1 VWRRFGLVVG
11 LKMSFGW
18 CRLRTVVVLLRVEA
32 AYFIRAAL
40 ILLLNR
46 HVSRGSCESP
56 NGESFADSPRSASC
70 VVCACPFLFF
80 CFFKFSNKCCTAACA
95 RLLFGFR
102 GFDEVYCTFTFL
114 EGRYTTWC
122 PQRSFYLQHTFL
134 EGIVWDA

>member
-1 VWRRFGLVVG
+1 
-11 LKMSFGW
+11 MESHSQI
-18 CRLRTVVVLLRVEA
+18 LREAPHVLYVPVL
-32 AYFIRAAL
+32 
-40 ILLLNR
+40 
-46 HVSRGSCESP
+46 
-56 NGESFADSPRSASC
+56 
-70 VVCACPFLFF
+70 F